1 VLCQRCGRNICA
13 DCMQP
18 ASVGFHCPECVR
30 EGARSTRQGRTAYGG
45 VRPGSPGTVTLALI
59 ALNAFVFI
67 LVRVTGGAD
76 SAVLARLALIPK
88 GATYLVNGRP
98 TFVEGVA
105 DGAYYQLVTSMFT
118 HVEFWHIGFNMIALY
133 VLGPQL
139 ELMLGRARYLGLYLL
154 SGLVGSATVYWLA
167 SPSSITVGA
176 SGALFG
182 LMAALLIVAVRVRAD
197 VQSLLVL
204 VGVNVLITVLG
215 RGFISWEGHL
225 GGFVGGMVLG
235 AVLVYSPRKR
245 RTLWQAVGFSVVLA
259 VTLAVI
265 VVRTLALS

>member
-1 VLCQRCGRNICA
+1 
-13 DCMQP
+13 MQP
-18 ASVGFHCPECVR
+18 ASVGFQCPECVR

-76 SAVLARLALIPK
+76 SAVLARLSLIPK

-118 HVEFWHIGFNMIALY
+118 HVEFWHIGFNMVALY

-235 AVLVYSPRKR
+235 AILVYSPRNR

-265 VVRTLALS
+265 VLRTLALT